1 MSSCHHAEQRR
12 DNNIKCGDRTRGGG
26 AAVILYWGHFI
37 THNVLDWRLLDCST
51 TEVTVE
57 ELHRRRMWR
66 RNSRPGADELRH
78 ISCDRIYQLWSRSVR
93 LRHLSLHRAIRAAGV
108 VDCVQC
114 VLLIMCNDGHVWTKH
129 LHRWSKLVCW
139 YASEVSPLY
148 HAVWL

>member
-1 MSSCHHAEQRR
+1 MSSRRAEERQQYQVWRQ
-12 DNNIKCGDRTRGGG
+12 DKRGRGCG
-26 AAVILYWGHFI
+26 AAVGTFYYS
-37 THNVLDWRLLDCST
+37 NVLEWRLLNSGDCRGT
-51 TEVTVE
+51 AQ
-57 ELHRRRMWR
+57 HRRRMWR
-66 RNSRPGADELRH
+66 RNSRPGADELRR

-108 VDCVQC
+108 DTVQL
-114 VLLIMCNDGHVWTKH
+114 LLIMCNDGHVWTKH